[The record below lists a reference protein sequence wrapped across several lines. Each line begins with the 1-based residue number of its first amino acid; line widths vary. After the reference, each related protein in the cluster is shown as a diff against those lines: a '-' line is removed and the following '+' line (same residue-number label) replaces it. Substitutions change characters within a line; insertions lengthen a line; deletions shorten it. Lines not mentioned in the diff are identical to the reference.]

1 MKVLQVSDEFRSVCS
16 ACEIQEGGSP
26 FHLSSCP
33 HLLLQKGGVPRWSE
47 NPKSS
52 PMPSLS
58 QATEVACLRSPANQ
72 SQYWD
77 QNPASKLLFS
87 ILCVS
92 SPRVCVSVCV
102 CMCVCVCVS
111 LVAQSCPTLCNPLDC
126 SLPGSSVHFIFQE
139 FSKNTRVGCHALL
152 QRIFPTQVSYVS
164 CIIGRFFTPEPYGVI
179 EVLKSRDFLE
189 PAPSSGMSDSA
200 EHQGWGYAI
209 RD

>member
-102 CMCVCVCVS
+102 CMCMHQYSNHNVLYCTIYSKFCIVEICILGPKVTWGESSRVLPCVLGLG
-111 LVAQSCPTLCNPLDC
+111 LVLLPLHNMLIP
-126 SLPGSSVHFIFQE
+126 SFHSFVH
-139 FSKNTRVGCHALL
+139 L
-152 QRIFPTQVSYVS
+152 Q
-164 CIIGRFFTPEPYGVI
+164 
-179 EVLKSRDFLE
+179 
-189 PAPSSGMSDSA
+189 
-200 EHQGWGYAI
+200 
-209 RD
+209 